1 MSIIITEEDLCKKH
15 AKKCA
20 KICQFSSL
28 PSKCFQVA
36 NDPNTKIDSKPHI
49 CAYNYNTRTGF
60 RAHKKIWG
68 PRVLS
73 STLVYMHYAVLYN
86 VHMGADLTSL
96 LPMPAI
102 MITTNAPCLWEIIAM
117 MAHSCCHTFPGTT
130 CLYLP
135 VQGLCSTVS
144 LIKNKKN
151 RGCVIYI

>member
-28 PSKCFQVA
+28 PSKCFQAV

-60 RAHKKIWG
+60 RDHKKTWG

-73 STLVYMHYAVLYN
+73 SA
-86 VHMGADLTSL
+86 L
-96 LPMPAI
+96 LPTQAG
-102 MITTNAPCLWEIIAM
+102 
-117 MAHSCCHTFPGTT
+117 S
-130 CLYLP
+130 
-135 VQGLCSTVS
+135 
-144 LIKNKKN
+144 
-151 RGCVIYI
+151 IYIIKTNILGSPSKVRLYKKS